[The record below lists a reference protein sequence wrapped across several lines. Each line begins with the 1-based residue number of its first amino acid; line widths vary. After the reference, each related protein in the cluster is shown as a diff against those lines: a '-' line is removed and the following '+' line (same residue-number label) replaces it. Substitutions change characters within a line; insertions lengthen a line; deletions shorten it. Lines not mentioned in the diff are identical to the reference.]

1 MCFRFFIFK
10 TKSDKGI
17 FSHFLQQLGSLVNET
32 DLESGR
38 VYPPVPTI
46 HDVTVKIAA
55 HLVEHLYKTKR
66 AWNYPGIRSHTT

>member
-1 MCFRFFIFK
+1 MLFFLI
-10 TKSDKGI
+10 S
-17 FSHFLQQLGSLVNET
+17 QQLGSLVSEK

-38 VYPPVPTI
+38 VYPPIPSI

-66 AWNYPGIRSHTT
+66 AWNYPGIKSHATWICLVVTHILFIV